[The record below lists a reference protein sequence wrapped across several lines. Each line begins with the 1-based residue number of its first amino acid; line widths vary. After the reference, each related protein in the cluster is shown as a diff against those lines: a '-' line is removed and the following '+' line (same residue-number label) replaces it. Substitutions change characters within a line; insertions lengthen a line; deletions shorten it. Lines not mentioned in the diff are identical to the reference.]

1 MSQQGSFVG
10 GFLLGAI
17 VGGAVG
23 GVVGVLVTSRLSQG
37 EPSDAI
43 AKLDSKRL
51 DGKRLDGKDKKRQ
64 IKATT
69 EQGMEV
75 ARRGL
80 EDKIAQLNEA
90 IDDVQQQLGSVNGN
104 PKEPIKGQAIAPQ
117 DS

>member
-1 MSQQGSFVG
+1 MSQQGNFVG

-23 GVVGVLVTSRLSQG
+23 GVVGVLVTSRLSQA

-43 AKLDSKRL
+43 AKLDS
-51 DGKRLDGKDKKRQ
+51 KRLDGKDKKRQ

-90 IDDVQQQLGSVNGN
+90 IDDVQQQLGTVNGN